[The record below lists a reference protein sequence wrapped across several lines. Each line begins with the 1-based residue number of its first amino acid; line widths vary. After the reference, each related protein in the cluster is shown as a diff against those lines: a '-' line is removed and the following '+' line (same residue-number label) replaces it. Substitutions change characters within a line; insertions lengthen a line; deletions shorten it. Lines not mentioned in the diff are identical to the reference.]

1 MDFIQSV
8 VYMLIFWNLLKLVRG
23 KILLNKKLHNN
34 QLCIKKVSVYIYP
47 H

>member
-8 VYMLIFWNLLKLVRG
+8 MYMLIFWNLLVRG